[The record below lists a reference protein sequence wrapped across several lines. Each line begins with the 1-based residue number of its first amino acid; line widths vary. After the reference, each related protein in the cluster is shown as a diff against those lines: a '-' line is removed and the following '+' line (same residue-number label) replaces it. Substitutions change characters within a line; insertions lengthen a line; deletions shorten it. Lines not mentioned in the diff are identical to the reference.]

1 MGTCLNLDFVNSV
14 AVMLGNY
21 WLNNVVHLSSVR
33 SVFCMKLAASCV
45 IIELYF
51 QHESS

>member
-33 SVFCMKLAASCV
+33 SVLHETSC
-45 IIELYF
+45 ELRDY
-51 QHESS
+51 